1 MGAPFNQEIVVEFPW
16 VCEFLL
22 PIHHYICSNYPA
34 DYQLAENGRVC
45 VKPKPGQPLNWSL
58 ECQAA
63 FKKLK
68 HLFSAEPVL
77 KHPDTDELF
86 VIQADATDVA
96 VGAVLL
102 QKVQRGPCN
111 SVPIC
116 PASFLRLR
124 GNGLFGRRKPMWSDG
139 LS

>member
-1 MGAPFNQEIVVEFPW
+1 MGAPLNQEIVVEFPW
-16 VCEFLL
+16 VCKFLL
-22 PIHHYICSNYPA
+22 PIHHICLNHPA
-34 DYQLAENGRVC
+34 DYQLAENGRG

-58 ECQAA
+58 ECQAT
-63 FKKLK
+63 FENLK
-68 HLFSAEPVL
+68 HLFSAELVL
-77 KHPDTDELF
+77 KHPDLDELF
-86 VIQADATDVA
+86 VIQIDAID
-96 VGAVLL
+96 AVLL